1 MNTAFIQRQ
10 AAKLP
15 RDWKLATVRCCIYAA
30 IVGWGSF
37 QTGVEGYESFH
48 DMTQMQFWKF
58 LGNIGVSMLG
68 VWLAFLD
75 QTMSRINNGP
85 VEPPASPQASI
96 PNP

>member
-1 MNTAFIQRQ
+1 MTTEFLQRQ

-15 RDWKLATVRCCIYAA
+15 PRWKLATIRCSIYAS

-58 LGNIGVSMLG
+58 IGNICVAMAG

-75 QTMSRINNGP
+75 QSLSKFPDPPPVNSGP
-85 VEPPASPQASI
+85 GVPPVSP
-96 PNP
+96 